1 MIAAEEG
8 SFSAAARSLRLS
20 TLAAAKRVR
29 TLEALVGRRLLET
42 HTRGVRPTAES
53 EGLLPDVRAVLE
65 TVDRLTARLAS
76 EAPPSDGSSS
86 LPVRRL
92 LLDTPAAVSAQR
104 ALQDAERLIALLI
117 DVTEDAM
124 AITRP
129 SDNHLYLASDRF
141 AELLGYTR
149 RELEGGSGVLLE
161 LWSQSAIRELVREAV
176 RSGETRAARRPHVL
190 RRAGD
195 ELVADV
201 SLRLFR
207 VVGEPRLLAT
217 ISPG

>member
-1 MIAAEEG
+1 
-8 SFSAAARSLRLS
+8 
-20 TLAAAKRVR
+20 
-29 TLEALVGRRLLET
+29 
-42 HTRGVRPTAES
+42 AES

-76 EAPPSDGSSS
+76 EAPPSDASSS

-176 RSGETRAARRPHVL
+176 RSGETRAARRLHVL
-190 RRAGD
+190 RRTGD